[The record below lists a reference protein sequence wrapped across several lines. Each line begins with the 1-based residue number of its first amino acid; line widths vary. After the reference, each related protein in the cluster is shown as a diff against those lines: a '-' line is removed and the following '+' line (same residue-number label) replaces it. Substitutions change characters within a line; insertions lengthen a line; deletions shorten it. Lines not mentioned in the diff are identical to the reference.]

1 MSSISSVWRTYLTT
15 ITTAGGR
22 PIREQ
27 SNSAGSAQVGWLALK
42 NRRYEVTRRM
52 TRQKLS
58 VPSRKL
64 SFAGAEQGFELQIEL
79 SQAGTPRYALDPP

>member
-1 MSSISSVWRTYLTT
+1 MSRIFRIWRMYLTT

-52 TRQKLS
+52 TRQKM
-58 VPSRKL
+58 L
-64 SFAGAEQGFELQIEL
+64 SFAGAEQGFDIQIEL
-79 SQAGTPRYALDPP
+79 SQAGTPRYALQPP